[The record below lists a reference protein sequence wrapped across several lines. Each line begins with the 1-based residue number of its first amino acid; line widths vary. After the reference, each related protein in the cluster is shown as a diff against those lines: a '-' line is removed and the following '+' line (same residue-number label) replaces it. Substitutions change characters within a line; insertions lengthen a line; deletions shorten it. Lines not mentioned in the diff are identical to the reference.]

1 MSLKDDLEAEKKPV
15 KSRFEA
21 WVDALDTADREAL
34 ILAATDPEL
43 STQAIVRVIVGQ
55 GYRANKDT
63 ISVWRRTYGFTR

>member
-21 WVDALDTADREAL
+21 WVDALDPADREAM

-43 STQAIVRVIVGQ
+43 SNQAIMRVIVGH

>member
-21 WVDALDTADREAL
+21 WVDALNPADREAL

-43 STQAIVRVIVGQ
+43 STQAIVRVLFAR
-55 GYRANKDT
+55 GYGAGKDT
-63 ISVWRRTYGFTR
+63 ISVWRRAHGFTR